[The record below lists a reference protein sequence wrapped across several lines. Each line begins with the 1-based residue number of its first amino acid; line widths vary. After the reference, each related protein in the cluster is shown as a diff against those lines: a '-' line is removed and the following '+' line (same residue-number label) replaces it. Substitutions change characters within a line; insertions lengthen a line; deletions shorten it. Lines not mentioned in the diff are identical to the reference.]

1 TVISVNRNLH
11 QWAQEYLKAKQYRYL
26 ANFASLD
33 TTTLK
38 TTRLQGQNE
47 KRILCLANLRS
58 QKDHLNLLKAFKMVQ
73 EKHIDWSLH
82 IVGFDFKDAYA
93 NEIKSYLK
101 AYHLNAC
108 VFLYGSCADT
118 RYILEQATIGVLA
131 SKSEG
136 LPVALLEYGLAKLPV
151 VVTNVGECGTV
162 VKNLESGMVVP
173 PNNADK
179 LSEALMYL
187 IENERKQKVF
197 GENLYKNVLL
207 NYSQNTFITQLTAIY
222 QLE

>member
-1 TVISVNRNLH
+1 
-11 QWAQEYLKAKQYRYL
+11 
-26 ANFASLD
+26 
-33 TTTLK
+33 
-38 TTRLQGQNE
+38 
-47 KRILCLANLRS
+47 
-58 QKDHLNLLKAFKMVQ
+58 M
-73 EKHIDWSLH
+73 
-82 IVGFDFKDAYA
+82 
-93 NEIKSYLK
+93 
-101 AYHLNAC
+101 
-108 VFLYGSCADT
+108 
-118 RYILEQATIGVLA
+118 
-131 SKSEG
+131 
-136 LPVALLEYGLAKLPV
+136 
-151 VVTNVGECGTV
+151 